1 MTGPAS
7 RISDQPRSASSASTT
22 GSRSG
27 TTAARAPVRPASWE
41 VPGPLTLNHSRPPS
55 DSNRIAL
62 DHGRACGCSHS
73 PVRVRP
79 CSAAAAAVHAVAS
92 VTKAGEVHRSTGMAR
107 S

>member
-1 MTGPAS
+1 M
-7 RISDQPRSASSASTT
+7 
-22 GSRSG
+22 
-27 TTAARAPVRPASWE
+27 RPASWE

-92 VTKAGEVHRSTGMAR
+92 VTKAGEVHSVDGHGPILMTRGR
-107 S
+107 PGNLFRGEGRDG